1 MNEQYDRAKKLISEH
16 AEQHHKVVDALME
29 KEVIFADDVEAIFGK
44 RPWKSRTEQ
53 LMEVAEARR
62 KSQQ

>member
-1 MNEQYDRAKKLISEH
+1 MLISEH

-29 KEVIFADDVEAIFGK
+29 KEVIFAADVEAIFGK